1 LQVAS
6 FLRRELPIRL
16 AHRVQDLEGV
26 PLVKNMGS
34 VKQVKDLY
42 IKSLLELSE
51 FDKNIETPEQEE
63 RFSRLV
69 ESIYERHS
77 GVLVQMARG
86 AYEFRNHVAKDQG
99 NERDTFAKMEETHAF
114 LDRFYLCSKFWY
126 CPKTKYVLLV
136 QFNSPLPFLQG
147 LGFVF

>member
-26 PLVKNMGS
+26 PLVKDMPS

-86 AYEFRNHVAKDQG
+86 AYEFRNHVTKDQR

-114 LDRFYLCSKFWY
+114 LDRFYLCRKFWS
-126 CPKTKYVLLV
+126 CPKAKYVLLV
-136 QFNSPLPFLQG
+136 QFN
-147 LGFVF
+147 